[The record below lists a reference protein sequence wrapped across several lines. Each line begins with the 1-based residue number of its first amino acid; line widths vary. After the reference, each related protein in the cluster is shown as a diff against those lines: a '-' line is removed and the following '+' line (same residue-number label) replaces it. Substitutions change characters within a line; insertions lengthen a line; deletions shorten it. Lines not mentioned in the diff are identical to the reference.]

1 MKHLLKSLILLMGL
15 SLCIIACDSED
26 DEASPATTNTTNNN
40 GGNNNG
46 GGNTNIGQD
55 FYITGKQNGRT
66 FLSKD
71 DDRFTYVKYQNFFGT
86 GNHQLI
92 GTGDTVG
99 AASMIFQTRNGNGFK
114 GVGRYDFTSMADLS
128 MSWIPGN
135 RQVTYNADERKFRDG
150 WVDGFVD
157 VTFYDSTIIEGT
169 FAFKAVNPDWSDPQ
183 NPDYSDSVRITD
195 GRFRLKYK

>member
-1 MKHLLKSLILLMGL
+1 MKNSSKTILVLFMA
-15 SLCIIACDSED
+15 CIGFIACEKED
-26 DEASPATTNTTNNN
+26 DTEPTTPVA
-40 GGNNNG
+40 NNNG
-46 GGNTNIGQD
+46 GGNTGGGNAPNQN
-55 FYITGKQNGRT
+55 FYITGKQNGTT
-66 FLSKD
+66 FLSTD
-71 DDRFTYVKYQNFFGT
+71 DPQFTYAKYQDVFGI

-92 GTGDTVG
+92 GTGDTLG
-99 AASMIFQTRNGNGFK
+99 AASMIFQTRNGNGFA

-128 MSWIPGN
+128 LSWIPGN
-135 RQVTYNADERKFRDG
+135 RNVTYNADGRKFGDG

-195 GRFRLKYK
+195 GRFRLQYR